1 MSKFPEPAVVASIVR
16 HAATRVAANIV
27 VLGSL
32 LAWGVGSSGWSR
44 PLNAHSFWSVAA
56 PLLAVL
62 VVLVWVALTAYELEK
77 EIRQAKSQ
85 RGTP

>member
-1 MSKFPEPAVVASIVR
+1 MNRFPEPAVVVSIVR
-16 HAATRVAANIV
+16 HTATRVAAKLV

-32 LAWGVGSSGWSR
+32 LAWGVGSSGWSK
-44 PLNAHSFWSVAA
+44 PLNARSSWSVAA

-77 EIRQAKSQ
+77 ETRQAKSQ
-85 RGTP
+85 RETP